1 MLLKVS
7 ISKLGLF
14 CLTLK
19 TEFTLILKSVIF
31 VIIGYDYA

>member
-7 ISKLGLF
+7 ISKSGLF
-14 CLTLK
+14 WSDIK

-31 VIIGYDYA
+31 VIIVYDYA